1 VLNRIAINVSQP
13 LPITVER
20 DGKQIEST
28 ITPIRKESLGF
39 GGLFPPRGAKVAEVV
54 PGNPAEKAGIQAGD
68 EIIAVNGIDLKSQ
81 QEDFPELLQKLP
93 LEKPFPIKVLRK
105 DQFLEFPIST
115 VMGKVEGK
123 AEEQKII
130 GIKMSRPTF
139 TIKLGFTDAVRF
151 SVDKNLENAGL
162 ILTVLGKLFTPT
174 AKGGLPVSTLEGP
187 IGIIRHSGDAA
198 RIGLPATIMLMAT
211 ISLNLGLLNLLPI
224 PILDGGVMLLIL
236 IEGLMNREL
245 SLRVKERIIQVS
257 FVALLMLT
265 AFVLY
270 YDVVKMLPA
279 PTANP

>member
-1 VLNRIAINVSQP
+1 
-13 LPITVER
+13 
-20 DGKQIEST
+20 
-28 ITPIRKESLGF
+28 
-39 GGLFPPRGAKVAEVV
+39 
-54 PGNPAEKAGIQAGD
+54 
-68 EIIAVNGIDLKSQ
+68 VNGIDLKSQ